1 MSDQPQDDVPMTAT
15 FAGSAPVSFIF
26 FRKVSLFLKKRLG
39 LSLFVILPNLLLFF
53 YLTCI
58 ASPQYISEAHFMVRS
73 ERAQNDTSLAMLLQ
87 AGGESIT
94 SENTYVVQ
102 DYMTSRDAMTLLT
115 EHNDLAKV
123 FAAPYA
129 DFIARYPN
137 WYSRHNKESFYRY
150 YKKHIKAQIDAETS
164 LSVLRVRTFSAKDS
178 KRIAEALI
186 VAAEALVNDINTR
199 QRQNLIGAAQ
209 KEVAETLQQLR
220 DLQVRIANFRDTN
233 AIIDPEKQTAPLLGS
248 EYALRSMLI
257 STQMRLDQTLQTA
270 PDSPTIEVYRH
281 QIQVIQDELKRA
293 GSRLTGNSQSLVP
306 KLTEYDSLNIQR
318 QLLEK
323 VLLSE
328 VTSLEAAK
336 TQANRQMVFLELVS
350 KPDEPDYPDY
360 PPTTIVMAISLAS
373 FYGLY
378 IIGRLLLAGAREHS
392 IT

>member
-1 MSDQPQDDVPMTAT
+1 MSDQPQNNAPKAEIFTI
-15 FAGSAPVSFIF
+15 SASEHSRYFDKIW
-26 FRKVSLFLKKRLG
+26 LCLKRNRG
-39 LSLFVILPNLLLFF
+39 LAFFVILPNFLLFL
-53 YLTCI
+53 YLAFI

-73 ERAQNDTSLAMLLQ
+73 ERAQGGNSLAMLLQ

-94 SENTYVVQ
+94 SENTYAVQ
-102 DYMTSRDAMTLLT
+102 DYMTSRDAMILLT

-123 FAAPYA
+123 FSSKNA
-129 DFIARYPN
+129 DFMARYPN
-137 WYSRHNKESFYRY
+137 WYSKNNKESFYRY

-164 LSVLRVRTFSAKDS
+164 LSVLRVRTFSAKNS

-209 KEVAETLQQLR
+209 KEVAETLKQLK
-220 DLQVRIANFRDTN
+220 DLQVQIANFRDTN

-248 EYALRSMLI
+248 EYALKSMLI

-270 PDSPTIEVYRH
+270 PDSPAIGVYKH

-293 GSRLTGNSQSLVP
+293 GSRLTGNSESLVP

-350 KPDEPDYPDY
+350 KPNEPDYPDY
-360 PPTTIVMAISLAS
+360 PSTTIVMAISFAS

-378 IIGRLLLAGAREHS
+378 IMGRLLLAGAREHK